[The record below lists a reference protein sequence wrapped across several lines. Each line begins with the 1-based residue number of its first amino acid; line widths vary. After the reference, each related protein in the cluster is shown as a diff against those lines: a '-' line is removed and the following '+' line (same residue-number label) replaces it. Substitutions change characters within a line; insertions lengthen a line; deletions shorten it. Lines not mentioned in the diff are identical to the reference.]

1 MAQRV
6 EVVGYRPEWER
17 LYQTE
22 SGILRDILQGQLISV
37 HHIGSTAVPGLA
49 AKPVIDI
56 LAVVK
61 EIGAV
66 DAYSAAFEAEGYEC
80 MGEFG
85 IPGRR
90 YFRKGGDWRTHQIHM
105 FAQGSREGD
114 PPASCRAGL
123 PACASCRSGGVWGAE
138 NPVSRTVPARY

>member
-66 DAYSAAFEAEGYEC
+66 DAYSARLRPKGTNAWGNLGSPAGGISAREGIGAPTRSIC
-80 MGEFG
+80 LPRGA
-85 IPGRR
+85 GRR
-90 YFRKGGDWRTHQIHM
+90 SSGI
-105 FAQGSREGD
+105 
-114 PPASCRAGL
+114 L
-123 PACASCRSGGVWGAE
+123 PCGITCVRILPKRRRMG
-138 NPVSRTVPARY
+138 R

>member
-90 YFRKGGDWRTHQIHM
+90 YFRKGRGLAHPPDPYVCP
-105 FAQGSREGD
+105 GEPGGD

>member
-22 SGILRDILQGQLISV
+22 SGILRDILQGQLVSV

-66 DAYSAAFEAEGYEC
+66 DAVF
-80 MGEFG
+80 
-85 IPGRR
+85 RR
-90 YFRKGGDWRTHQIHM
+90 
-105 FAQGSREGD
+105 
-114 PPASCRAGL
+114 
-123 PACASCRSGGVWGAE
+123 V
-138 NPVSRTVPARY
+138 